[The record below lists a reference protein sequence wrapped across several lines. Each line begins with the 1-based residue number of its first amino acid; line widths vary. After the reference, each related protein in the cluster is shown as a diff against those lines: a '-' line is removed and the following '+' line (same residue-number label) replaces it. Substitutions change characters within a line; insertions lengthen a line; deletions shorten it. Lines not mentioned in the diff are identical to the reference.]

1 MTGFTGVIYTIFN
14 VTQCDKKCNFFIF
27 SAPGAKQHEH
37 DITTR
42 EFRIKCLFLHPIIS
56 LYIMADQTQT
66 LRKIHNDHGAYYFG
80 KSNFFT
86 KKLKKPQMR
95 NRLVELLIRNR
106 RVKYLSSDRSFC
118 MSSIYSVN
126 FNFKLTAPPHVTFVN
141 ILTLQVLIAGIKSA
155 IFCACTLALPRCR
168 LLLLHWRIFQCLLIR

>member
-1 MTGFTGVIYTIFN
+1 MSHN
-14 VTQCDKKCNFFIF
+14 VTKSVTFFIF
-27 SAPGAKQHEH
+27 LTPGAKQHEH

-86 KKLKKPQMR
+86 KKLKKPQ
-95 NRLVELLIRNR
+95 I
-106 RVKYLSSDRSFC
+106 
-118 MSSIYSVN
+118 SV
-126 FNFKLTAPPHVTFVN
+126 
-141 ILTLQVLIAGIKSA
+141 
-155 IFCACTLALPRCR
+155 
-168 LLLLHWRIFQCLLIR
+168 